1 MKRSRK
7 ILFKILML
15 SFMIVFGIFW
25 PSKLSGDGNHSYGD
39 DTTNGN
45 YNDQLTTSEGVAS
58 TQATESIVT
67 EILTEENADVEYDE
81 ETEKKI
87 DEIISHMTL
96 EEKVGQLLF
105 IKNDARFDESV
116 IEKYPVGGIILFS
129 SDFRGKTPE
138 QLTDE
143 IDRFQNKSKI
153 PLLIGTDE
161 EGGPVVRLSKFAA
174 LADKTFESPAYLYA
188 AGGMD
193 KIKEDTIKKSKL
205 LLSYG
210 INVNFAPVC
219 DISLNSG
226 EYMFNR
232 SLGKDAKTTSE
243 YVSTV
248 LSVMNDERIGSVLK
262 HFPGYGGNG
271 DTHENIIRDSRSYSN
286 FEENDFLPF
295 EAGIKEGAQCILIS
309 HNIVECMDNEWPAS
323 ISSKVHSILR
333 NDLGFSGV
341 IITDDL
347 MMKGVSSFV
356 SEDEAVVR
364 AINVGNDMIL
374 TTDYA
379 KAYDALLKS
388 VDNGEIP
395 IDRIESSIRKIL
407 RWKINLGLFE

>member
-15 SFMIVFGIFW
+15 SFMIVFGILW
-25 PSKLSGDGNHSYGD
+25 PSKLSGDVNHSYSD
-39 DTTNGN
+39 EDTNSN
-45 YNDQLTTSEGVAS
+45 NAQLTTIEEISSAQS
-58 TQATESIVT
+58 TESLVT
-67 EILTEENADVEYDE
+67 DILTEENSNAGYDE

-87 DEIISHMTL
+87 DDIISQMTL
-96 EEKVGQLLF
+96 EEKAGQLLF

-143 IDRFQNKSKI
+143 IDRFQNISKI
-153 PLLIGTDE
+153 PLLVGTDE
-161 EGGPVVRLSKFAA
+161 EGGPVVRLSKYSA
-174 LADKTFESPAYLYA
+174 LADGNFESPAYLYA
-188 AGGMD
+188 TGGMD
-193 KIKEDTIKKSKL
+193 KIKEDTIKKSRL

-219 DISLNSG
+219 DISLKPG

-248 LSVMNDERIGSVLK
+248 LSVMNDEKIGSVLK

-271 DTHENIIRDSRSYSN
+271 DTHENIVRDSRSYSD

-309 HNIVECMDNEWPAS
+309 HNIVECMDNECPAS

-333 NDLGFSGV
+333 NDLGFNGV

-347 MMKGVSSFV
+347 MMKGVASFV

-364 AINVGNDMIL
+364 AINAGNDMIL
-374 TTDYA
+374 TTDYN
-379 KAYDALLKS
+379 KAYEALIKS
-388 VDNGEIP
+388 VNTGEIS
-395 IDRIESSIRKIL
+395 IERLDSSIRRIL